1 MECVG
6 AGVGVIV
13 GVWVVGPLPLPLRGC
28 ALGSI
33 SSISAL
39 TQKLFC
45 ALIFKI
51 KVLKCP
57 LFNTGLF
64 VVWRTPKRK
73 TQNANRLR
81 LWAKVDATAG
91 QMLRA

>member
-1 MECVG
+1 
-6 AGVGVIV
+6 
-13 GVWVVGPLPLPLRGC
+13 
-28 ALGSI
+28 
-33 SSISAL
+33 
-39 TQKLFC
+39 
-45 ALIFKI
+45 
-51 KVLKCP
+51 

-73 TQNANRLR
+73 TQNAKRLR

>member
-13 GVWVVGPLPLPLRGC
+13 GVWVVGPLPLRGC

-39 TQKLFC
+39 TQNIFC

-73 TQNANRLR
+73 TQNAKRLR